1 MKKLFSLFLLA
12 AIASGSYVPVTKTED
27 NEEQQGTKTKDK
39 IVINVLKV
47 KVKFEKDKQS
57 EIKKILKI
65 AVPIIMFTCGVG
77 VGGGLLIASH
87 YCFANDEEF

>member
-12 AIASGSYVPVTKTED
+12 AIASGSYVPV
-27 NEEQQGTKTKDK
+27 TKTKDK